1 MNPLDN
7 LERLAQR
14 FVEGIF
20 HCFFGKKLDTANLA
34 GQLVALAETE
44 GSRRD
49 DGLLPTKYQ
58 VTLNPADYLI
68 LMQQNSSEE
77 VVAEL
82 TTYLTDFAEEANYQF
97 DGSLRIALDQS
108 EAVSP
113 GQAIFSS
120 IIETT
125 DRGCP

>member
-14 FVEGIF
+14 FVEGTF
-20 HCFFGKKLDTANLA
+20 HRFFGKKLDTAGLA

-44 GSRRD
+44 GSKRD
-49 DGLLPTKYQ
+49 DGLFPAKYQ
-58 VTLNPADYLI
+58 VTLNPADYLM

-97 DGSLRIALDQS
+97 DGPLRITLDQN
-108 EAVSP
+108 ETASP
-113 GQAIFSS
+113 GQVIFSS
-120 IIETT
+120 IVETT
-125 DRGCP
+125 HRGRP